1 MRGLDFLYRNFNF
14 AVSRFFCI
22 FAPKYNAMID
32 KIKALRAELEA
43 VVADDAAAVEALRI
57 KYLSKKGAISA
68 LMNDFRNVDPSQKR
82 ELGQALNELKTYA
95 TERINTLREAAERG
109 NDKGGDLDL
118 TRTAAPLR
126 IGTRHPLSL
135 VREQIIDIFRRLGFT
150 IAEGPEMKTT
160 GTCSSRSTS
169 LPTTRHATCRIPSLS
184 TAPPTCCCAP
194 TPRRCRPAL

>member
-1 MRGLDFLYRNFNF
+1 
-14 AVSRFFCI
+14 
-22 FAPKYNAMID
+22 MID

-95 TERINTLREAAERG
+95 TERINALREAAERG

-118 TRTAAPLR
+118 TRTPAPLR

-150 IAEGPEMKTT
+150 IAEGPEIEDDWHVFE
-160 GTCSSRSTS
+160 S
-169 LPTTRHATCRIPSLS
+169 LNFPPDHPARDMQDTFFINR
-184 TAPPTCCCAP
+184 APPMCCCAP